1 MTDVP
6 RTEWVVALGA
16 LPAERVVG
24 VAGELAR
31 DFAVRQAI
39 VPRAALR
46 LLPIVDS
53 VHGDAFY
60 LGEVPVARACVE
72 VEAPDGRRSE
82 GGAEILGDSVDL
94 AIAIAVL
101 DAILAGDLPGAA
113 RAASLIEE
121 GCDRLQHVRAERAA
135 MLAATR
141 VDFSLMSPM
150 GADDD

>member
-1 MTDVP
+1 MTDIP
-6 RTEWVVALGA
+6 RAEWVVALGA
-16 LPAERVVG
+16 LPPERVVG
-24 VAGELAR
+24 LAGELACGW
-31 DFAVRQAI
+31 AVRHVI

-46 LLPIVDS
+46 LLPVVDS

-72 VEAPDGRRSE
+72 VDAPDGRRSE

-101 DAILAGDLPGAA
+101 DAILAGDLPGAG
-113 RAASLIEE
+113 RAVSLLEE
-121 GCDRLQHVRAERAA
+121 GRDRLRHVRAERAA

-141 VDFSLMSPM
+141 VDFSLMSRM
-150 GADDD
+150 GGDDD